1 MNFAPRSGLVL
12 AVLAIGLSAI
22 PTSAQQP
29 PPPDQPIAATA
40 EQSNVYEKVIAPLV
54 KQARESLPAAKAKYL
69 AGLKPR
75 EAFYVTIRLYGDQI
89 VRVGL

>member
-1 MNFAPRSGLVL
+1 LRSSP
-12 AVLAIGLSAI
+12 SAF
-22 PTSAQQP
+22 PQS